1 MDLVKASGLDVAP
14 WAFTKAGEPVEN
26 PASNGRFCYDWA
38 FTDGHKKFTFCLWHA
53 ECTEDGDSIYYRG
66 NIRAAIQRGEVGGP
80 RRKRADAFDTAV
92 QNAFFGKVPVRV
104 VIVDG
109 YTRQARDDTASKVGT
124 RLLDP
129 NHWQIAS
136 YDYDTGEFVFRRLGA
151 KDLLDA
157 PTPSNDADGSHEPD
171 SLTLDEQKP
180 NDAAES
186 DLAEDIADIY
196 SDPHLQETE
205 RQALVQARIG
215 QGEFRRQLMA
225 KWEGRCAVTGCD
237 LADVLRAS
245 HCKPWCDGTHA
256 ERLNSANGLLLSA
269 NLDALFD
276 RYLIS
281 FEDDG
286 EMLVS
291 SRISEDHR
299 RVLSLP
305 GRLRRLPTE
314 AERHFLG
321 LHRTVFLSRQQ
332 A

>member
-1 MDLVKASGLDVAP
+1 MTKLQALKPTAKRNIIELVEESGINIVE
-14 WAFTKAGEPVEN
+14 WAFTTAGETVKN
-26 PASNGRFCYDWA
+26 PASNPRFCYDWV
-38 FTDGHKKFTFCLWHA
+38 FKDGTEKFTFCLWHA
-53 ECTEDGDSIYYRG
+53 ECTEDDNSIYYRG
-66 NIRAAIQRGEVGGP
+66 NIRAAMQRGEVEGP

-92 QNAFFGKVPVRV
+92 QNAFFLKLPVRV

-129 NHWQIAS
+129 NKWQIAS
-136 YDYDTGEFVFRRLGA
+136 YDYDTGEFVFRRLGTE
-151 KDLLDA
+151 DSLDA
-157 PTPSNDADGSHEPD
+157 AAPS
-171 SLTLDEQKP
+171 

-186 DLAEDIADIY
+186 TDLAKDIADIY
-196 SDPHLQETE
+196 SHPDLKETE

-215 QGEFRRQLMA
+215 QGEFRRRLMA

-245 HCKPWCDGTHA
+245 HCKPWCDSTHV
-256 ERLNSANGLLLSA
+256 ERLNAANGLLLSA

-291 SRISEDHR
+291 PRISEDHR
-299 RVLSLP
+299 RLLSLP
-305 GRLRRLPTE
+305 GRLRRPPTE

-332 A
+332 V